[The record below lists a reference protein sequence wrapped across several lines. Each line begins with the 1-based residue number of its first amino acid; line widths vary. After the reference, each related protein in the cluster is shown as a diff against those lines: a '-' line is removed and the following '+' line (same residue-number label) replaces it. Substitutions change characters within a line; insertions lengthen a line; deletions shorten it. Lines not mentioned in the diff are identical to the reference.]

1 MTLKELRNSRGWTQ
15 EEVAEKL
22 CITRAAY
29 TNIENGK
36 RQLDAATIIKLVD
49 IFSVSA
55 DAILGLPEKKSSIG
69 AVNSKEHAVLRMYRR
84 LPPNEQDV
92 FYKMLEGMNASSEK
106 KDTASASA
114 I

>member
-36 RQLDAATIIKLVD
+36 RQLDATTIIKLVD
-49 IFSVSA
+49 IFGVSA
-55 DAILGLPEKKSSIG
+55 DIILGLPEKKKSLG
-69 AVNSKEHAVLRMYRR
+69 VLNGKEHALLRMYRQ
-84 LPPNEQDV
+84 LPTNEQDV
-92 FYKMLEGMNASSEK
+92 FYKMLEGLNASAEK
-106 KDTASASA
+106 RETQSC
-114 I
+114 IR